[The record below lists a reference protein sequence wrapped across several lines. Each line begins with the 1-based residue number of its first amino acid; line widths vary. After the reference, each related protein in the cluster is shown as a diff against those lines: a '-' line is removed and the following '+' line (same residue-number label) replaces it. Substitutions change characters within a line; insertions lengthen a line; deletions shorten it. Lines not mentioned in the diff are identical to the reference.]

1 MPEYFSKSIDN
12 LIAKKDNY
20 ILSSEA
26 NFLDGFNNIEKAIFD
41 AVRKKTFELNSKDGK
56 ILFDDT
62 NTDIVSGLNK
72 TIRDAIQGSSYPDN
86 VKTYLRDFDKIKEY
100 NLDATSKI
108 NDLDPGKLADL
119 VNPIQKSVVK
129 QTLDGLAGS
138 GIDTNFSDPLRTG
151 IYKNIVAGSTFSDLE
166 NYLRGYILSD
176 ETKLGQ
182 FKRYVTQIS
191 RDALNQFDG
200 QVNSAIATEYGLDA
214 YRYVGSLIED
224 SRPQCVRWV
233 SKGVLLLSELP
244 TEIAWAT
251 SSGSGMISATTPE
264 TFAIY
269 RGGYNCRHS
278 AIPFKLTKSQ
288 REELGL
294 EDPKKANAKEAKLEE
309 NLNKKGI
316 LPLTEAEKDLNLTYG
331 KSKLIPPGLEKVVSD
346 LKIPDQV
353 FELSDDGKYKLPVP
367 VARKGTKTYE
377 NEKNSFFYTPSSK
390 EVTLGLE
397 GSRFAKSDKFQKF
410 VIVHEYGHRT
420 HHERGIFYGSGSTA
434 KSDPVHL
441 KKFEESVSLLN
452 DRIKKEKL
460 GKTDFEWKA
469 VYLRNKGKF
478 EGINDKDLAELVAD
492 YTDTIEA
499 LSKGKFG
506 YGHGKKYFTEFG
518 GYKRQREWFAHASEN
533 YWIGNPIF
541 KAEFPELYEQMND
554 YYREFVIKP
563 NLGSF
568 LKK

>member
-1 MPEYFSKSIDN
+1 MPEYFSKSIDK
-12 LIAKKDNY
+12 LIADKDKF

-26 NFLDGFNNIEKAIFD
+26 NFLDGFTNIEKAIFD
-41 AVRKKTFELNSKDGK
+41 AVRKKTFELNAKDGK

-86 VKTYLRDFDKIKEY
+86 VKGYLRDFDKIKEY

-119 VNPIQKSVVK
+119 VNPIQRSVVK

-138 GIDTNFSDPLRTG
+138 GIDTNFSDPLRNG

-166 NYLRGYILSD
+166 NYLQGYILSN

-182 FKRYVTQIS
+182 FKKYVTQIS

-214 YRYVGSLIED
+214 YRYVGSIIED
-224 SRPQCVRWV
+224 SRPQCLRWV
-233 SKGVLLLSELP
+233 GKGVLLLSELP

-251 SSGSGMISATTPE
+251 SSGSGMISGTTPE

-294 EDPKKANAKEAKLEE
+294 AQEEKAVELDKNLE
-309 NLNKKGI
+309 KKGI
-316 LPLTEAEKDLNLTYG
+316 VPLTTSERDLNLTYG
-331 KSKLIPPGLEKVVSD
+331 KTSLIPSNIANEVKTLG
-346 LKIPDQV
+346 IPDQV
-353 FELSDDGKYKLPVP
+353 FELSDNGKTKIG
-367 VARKGTKTYE
+367 RKGS
-377 NEKNSFFYTPSSK
+377 NQFYYQSG
-390 EVTLGLE
+390 EVVLGLK
-397 GSRFAKSDKFQKF
+397 GDRYADSKVFQKS
-410 VIVHEYGHRT
+410 VIVHEFAHRT
-420 HHERGIFYGSGSTA
+420 HREREIFNTRYSPGVGHIFIYT
-434 KSDPVHL
+434 KENKVDFL
-441 KKFEESVSLLN
+441 KFEESKTLLQE
-452 DRIKKEKL
+452 RIKKENL
-460 GKTDFEWKA
+460 GKADFDVSAITRKY
-469 VYLRNKGKF
+469 VGKI
-478 EGINDKDLAELVAD
+478 EGLTHRDISELSAA

-499 LSKGKFG
+499 LSGGKYGF
-506 YGHGKKYFTEFG
+506 GHGKKYFTENG
-518 GYKRQREWFAHASEN
+518 GIKQPMEWFVHASEN
-533 YWIGNPIF
+533 YFLGNPVF
-541 KAEFPELYEQMND
+541 KAEFPELYDQMNE
-554 YYREFVIKP
+554 YFSENVVKK
-563 NLGSF
+563 F
-568 LKK
+568 LKNSLK